1 MQHSL
6 IQFLKL
12 VAPSKR
18 WVAYITAFSLMGSL
32 SACESDPKPSIDEYT
47 YEDILIELELI
58 VTLHTQIMDST
69 LTDSLI
75 GEVWEKYAVTQDMFE
90 ESHLIYVQDVEAQFE
105 RVKRIS
111 TRLSQEQLETEMK
124 LFDMREQ
131 ERLETQAR
139 IEALEHTQE

>member
-1 MQHSL
+1 
-6 IQFLKL
+6 
-12 VAPSKR
+12 
-18 WVAYITAFSLMGSL
+18 MGSL